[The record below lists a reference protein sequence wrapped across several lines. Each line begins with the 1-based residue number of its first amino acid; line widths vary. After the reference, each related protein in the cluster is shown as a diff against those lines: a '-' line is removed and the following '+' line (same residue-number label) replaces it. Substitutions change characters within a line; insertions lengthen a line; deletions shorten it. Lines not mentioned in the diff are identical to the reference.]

1 MKMNK
6 EHKNLIRR
14 YLLWAYK
21 TTKESFERIERKTTQ
36 LIVDER
42 ILKSLKKSS
51 AASKADKTYK
61 ALLSDFD
68 QYIASKAAD
77 EIKQKYTGA
86 DKKTLHPQ
94 YLFLKN
100 RLAAIE
106 EAIVY
111 FLGAKEF
118 EKIEALFEAEFTE
131 RILKA
136 REH

>member
-1 MKMNK
+1 MNT
-6 EHKNLIRR
+6 EHKDLIRR

-42 ILKSLKKSS
+42 ILRSLKSSSKSS
-51 AASKADKTYK
+51 DRVDDSFIKEFET
-61 ALLSDFD
+61 
-68 QYIASKAAD
+68 YIANKAAD
-77 EIKQKYTGA
+77 EIRQKYTGA

-94 YLFLKN
+94 YLYLKR
-100 RLAAIE
+100 RLLAIE

-111 FLGAKEF
+111 FLGAAELKR
-118 EKIEALFEAEFTE
+118 IRALFEAEFTE